1 MKCTTHS
8 LPHCQNRQF
17 TLFYYELHVKCLP
30 SCLMANHC
38 LLWHRSKCFRIA
50 CGVESPCL
58 WIPKI
63 LFVYP
68 SILSVFIM
76 YYMPNPFPEC
86 LCSHHTL
93 SCCFKTYC
101 LPILSCTIIIVNE
114 ELSYF
119 PLFTI
124 WSVQS
129 TCGITW
135 VKVSVK
141 KFNFYNQSHYGIL
154 VFYQTPECLI
164 TALWLWTWTSKTWV
178 CVILPWVPQ
187 VVSKGQG
194 KVNQSEN
201 VSFWSAGQIANQ
213 GTNKIMWF

>member
-164 TALWLWTWTSKTWV
+164 TVIMALDVNIENLGLCHTSMGPSSSVKRSRK
-178 CVILPWVPQ
+178 
-187 VVSKGQG
+187 SKP
-194 KVNQSEN
+194 KWKR
-201 VSFWSAGQIANQ
+201 FFLKRWSDC
-213 GTNKIMWF
+213 

>member
-8 LPHCQNRQF
+8 LPHCKNRQF
-17 TLFYYELHVKCLP
+17 TLFYNELHVKCLP

-38 LLWHRSKCFRIA
+38 LLWHRSKRFRIA

-101 LPILSCTIIIVNE
+101 FTNLELHYHHREWRVKLFPPVYDLISLVNLWSENLCEETEFLQSISLWHSCILPNAWVSYYCHYCFGREHWQPGFV
-114 ELSYF
+114 SYF
-119 PLFTI
+119 HGSL
-124 WSVQS
+124 
-129 TCGITW
+129 
-135 VKVSVK
+135 K
-141 KFNFYNQSHYGIL
+141 
-154 VFYQTPECLI
+154 
-164 TALWLWTWTSKTWV
+164 
-178 CVILPWVPQ
+178 
-187 VVSKGQG
+187 
-194 KVNQSEN
+194 
-201 VSFWSAGQIANQ
+201 
-213 GTNKIMWF
+213 